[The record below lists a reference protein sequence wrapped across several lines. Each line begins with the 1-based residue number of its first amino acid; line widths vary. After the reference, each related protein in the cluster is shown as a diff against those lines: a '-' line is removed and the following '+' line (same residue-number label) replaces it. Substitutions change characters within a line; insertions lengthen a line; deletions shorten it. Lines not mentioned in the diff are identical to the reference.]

1 MGNRLLDVLEIAN
14 QCGLIWLRRVP
25 GTASGMG
32 FVFRIVGVV
41 TEVVPEFEK
50 PGEPSDR
57 VRCILCMCGGVGCEI
72 QTQCEEIR
80 FVW

>member
-14 QCGLIWLRRVP
+14 KCGLIGLRRGP

-32 FVFRIVGVV
+32 SVFRIVGDV
-41 TEVVPEFEK
+41 TEVVAEFVK
-50 PGEPSDR
+50 PGEPSDW
-57 VRCILCMCGGVGCEI
+57 VRCVLCMCGGVGCEI